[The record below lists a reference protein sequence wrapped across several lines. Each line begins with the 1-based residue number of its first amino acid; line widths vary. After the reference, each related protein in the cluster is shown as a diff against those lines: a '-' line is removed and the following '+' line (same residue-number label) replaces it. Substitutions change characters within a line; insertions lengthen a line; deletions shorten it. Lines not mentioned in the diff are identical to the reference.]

1 MENFWDL
8 PHSRTAPTSGSTA
21 DVRDWHEYQR
31 YRTGG
36 MISLTKRLSPLAGAR
51 GMSWSD
57 DGIEILAPTGVDAL
71 LDGLLGRIN
80 DMSYVLRVWHVG
92 RSILV
97 PGDIEEPGWRRLLQ
111 RGVDLRAD
119 VLVASHHGR
128 RSGYFEPAV
137 HAISP
142 TFVVVSTGP
151 LAAAEDA
158 HRLYRARV
166 RAGNFYSTRTHGTI
180 CIRFH
185 DTGWL
190 EIVPERRPPT
200 RLSPSAPSL
209 AALLAQRP
217 PMPPAAAA
225 LARLLAQRPRRPLR

>member
-1 MENFWDL
+1 
-8 PHSRTAPTSGSTA
+8 
-21 DVRDWHEYQR
+21 
-31 YRTGG
+31 
-36 MISLTKRLSPLAGAR
+36 
-51 GMSWSD
+51 
-57 DGIEILAPTGVDAL
+57 
-71 LDGLLGRIN
+71 
-80 DMSYVLRVWHVG
+80 MSYVVRIWHAG
-92 RSILV
+92 RSILI
-97 PGDIEEPGWRRLLQ
+97 PGDIEEPGWRRLVE
-111 RGVDLRAD
+111 RSGDLRAD

-128 RSGYFEPAV
+128 RSGYFEAAV
-137 HAISP
+137 DAISP

-166 RAGNFYSTRTHGTI
+166 LPGNFYSTRSHGTI

-200 RLSPSAPSL
+200 RSSARAPSL

-217 PMPPAAAA
+217 PVPPSPAAAA
-225 LARLLAQRPRRPLR
+225 LARLLTQRRRRPLR

>member
-1 MENFWDL
+1 
-8 PHSRTAPTSGSTA
+8 
-21 DVRDWHEYQR
+21 
-31 YRTGG
+31 
-36 MISLTKRLSPLAGAR
+36 
-51 GMSWSD
+51 
-57 DGIEILAPTGVDAL
+57 
-71 LDGLLGRIN
+71 
-80 DMSYVLRVWHVG
+80 
-92 RSILV
+92 
-97 PGDIEEPGWRRLLQ
+97 
-111 RGVDLRAD
+111 

-128 RSGYFEPAV
+128 RSGYFEAAV
-137 HAISP
+137 DAISP

-166 RAGNFYSTRTHGTI
+166 LPGNFYSTRSHGTI

-200 RLSPSAPSL
+200 RSSARAPSL

-217 PMPPAAAA
+217 PVPPSPAAAA
-225 LARLLAQRPRRPLR
+225 LARLLTQRRRRPLR